1 MRPPVAVCALIAA
14 IALALLQRASR
25 FWDGGRRALP
35 FKMPRESCAI
45 VKICI
50 ALRDTDKWISVVDDV
65 VRKCAGQPRVC
76 VALAC
81 SRTEV
86 PALPPYLRGIV
97 EVHARVGA
105 YKKSE
110 LFSKLVRRFVAGD
123 ETVVAFCDPTVR
135 LFQNWDMETVQAL
148 KRSDGAVVTSPIANK
163 PGCFFPTLT
172 PRGRRGASKPFHTSY
187 AGHSV
192 PSVCL
197 CEEFFA
203 GSPKTLLQLREEGV
217 VWTASDLNVPVR
229 CATFQIL
236 EPSDKKNM
244 LRIEAAAARTVWP
257 RSTTRSLA
265 TCGLTSSANVHEA
278 NAKFGGV
285 QKAKLAAQLSIQNQN
300 DRGTDD
306 E

>member
-1 MRPPVAVCALIAA
+1 MRLPVAVCALIAA
-14 IALALLQRASR
+14 VALALLQRASR
-25 FWDGGRRALP
+25 FLSNGGRALK
-35 FKMPRESCAI
+35 FKMSKESCAI
-45 VKICI
+45 VKVCI

-65 VRKCAGQPRVC
+65 VRKCAGQTRVC

-97 EVHARVGA
+97 DVHARVGA

-123 ETVVAFCDPTVR
+123 ETVVAFCDPTLRFV
-135 LFQNWDMETVQAL
+135 QNWDTETVEAL
-148 KRSDGAVVTSPIANK
+148 QRAKGAIVTSPVANK
-163 PGCFFPTLT
+163 PGSFFPTLT
-172 PRGRRGASKPFHTSY
+172 SRGRRGASKPFHTPS

-217 VWTASDLNVPVR
+217 VWSAPELNVPVR
-229 CATFQIL
+229 CSTFQIL
-236 EPSDKKNM
+236 EPTDKKNM
-244 LRIEAAAARTVWP
+244 LRIEAAAPRTVWP
-257 RSTTRSLA
+257 RSRARSLA

-285 QKAKLAAQLSIQNQN
+285 QKAKLAAQLSIQHQN
-300 DRGTDD
+300 DHGTDD